1 MGKVKSRGNGD
12 GTIYKS
18 ETRGWVGQISLGQDE
33 NGKLVRKTTYAK
45 TRAEV
50 KAKLEKIKSEYENG
64 GHPPISKITVHQL
77 IEELIEDDLKMN
89 HIAEGTYSRKLST
102 LKVID
107 KLDVSRMCIQNVTE
121 ENVKSSLYDL
131 TPYSDSVISKA
142 YGLLRRCFDVAIHR
156 DIISKS
162 PISYIKKPHSDKQV
176 KKVRALTIEEQR
188 KFINILQ
195 NADVKYK
202 TQMLL
207 MMYTGM
213 RMGEI
218 NALDLNDVD
227 LTFKSITVRR
237 TLTKDSIERTIIGDT
252 TKTYT
257 GKRKIPLTSQAIE
270 LLQDYLE
277 KYEPNKEH
285 LLFYDFYGNK
295 VISTSQVN
303 LVLQRTCKKYDIIN
317 KNIPGDVSCHSLRHT
332 YATRCIEG
340 GMSAKVLQ
348 SLLGHSDISITLNT
362 YCDAFTEYQEK
373 HVDIFE
379 QYMTELFTK
388 SS

>member
-1 MGKVKSRGNGD
+1 MGKTKSRGNGD

-18 ETRGWVGQISLGQDE
+18 ETRGWVGQISLGRDE
-33 NGKLVRKTTYAK
+33 SGKLVRKTAYAK

-50 KAKLEKIKSEYENG
+50 KAKLEKIKFEYENG
-64 GHPPISKITVHQL
+64 GCPPISEITVHQL
-77 IEELIEDDLKMN
+77 LEELIEDDLKMN

-107 KLDVSRMCIQNVTE
+107 KLDVSQMCIQNVTE
-121 ENVKSSLYDL
+121 EDIKSSLYDL
-131 TPYSDSVISKA
+131 TPYSNSVISKV
-142 YGLLRRCFDVAIHR
+142 YSLLRRCFDVAIHR
-156 DIISKS
+156 DIIAKS
-162 PISYIKKPHSDKQV
+162 PMSYIKKPHSDKQV

-188 KFINILQ
+188 KLINILQ
-195 NADVKYK
+195 NTDTKYK

-227 LTFKSITVRR
+227 LTFKTITVRR
-237 TLTKDSIERTIIGDT
+237 TLTKDSIERTIVGDT
-252 TKTYT
+252 TKTYA
-257 GKRKIPLTSQAIE
+257 GQRKIPLTSQTVE
-270 LLQDYLE
+270 LLRNYLE
-277 KYEPNKEH
+277 EYETNTEH
-285 LLFYDFYGNK
+285 LLFYDNK
-295 VISTSQVN
+295 KRQLISVNQVN
-303 LVLQRTCKKYDIIN
+303 QALHRLLEKYNIID
-317 KNIPGDVSCHSLRHT
+317 KTVHGDVTCHSLRHT

-340 GMSAKVLQ
+340 GMPAKVLQ

-362 YCDAFTEYQEK
+362 YCDAFAEYQEK

>member
-1 MGKVKSRGNGD
+1 MGKTKSRGNGD

-18 ETRGWVGQISLGQDE
+18 ETRGWVGQISLGRDA
-33 NGKLVRKTTYAK
+33 NGKLVRKTAYAK

-50 KAKLEKIKSEYENG
+50 KAKLKKIKSEYENG
-64 GHPPISKITVHQL
+64 GRPPISEITVHQL

-107 KLDVSRMCIQNVTE
+107 KLDISRMCIQNVTE
-121 ENVKSSLYDL
+121 EDVKSSLYDL
-131 TPYSDSVISKA
+131 TPYSDSVISKT
-142 YGLLRRCFDVAIHR
+142 YGLLRRCFDVAVHR
-156 DIISKS
+156 DIIAKS
-162 PISYIKKPHSDKQV
+162 PMSYIKKPRSDKQV

-188 KFINILQ
+188 KLINTLQ
-195 NADVKYK
+195 NTDVKYK

-227 LTFKSITVRR
+227 LTFKTITVRR
-237 TLTKDSIERTIIGDT
+237 TLTKDSIERTIIGDRA
-252 TKTYT
+252 KTYA
-257 GKRKIPLTSQAIE
+257 GQRKIPLTSQTVE
-270 LLQDYLE
+270 LLRNYLE
-277 KYEPNKEH
+277 EYETNKEH
-285 LLFYDFYGNK
+285 LLFYDNK
-295 VISTSQVN
+295 KRQLISVNQVN
-303 LVLQRTCKKYDIIN
+303 HALRRLLEKYNIID
-317 KNIPGDVSCHSLRHT
+317 KTIHGDVTCHSLRHT

-362 YCDAFTEYQEK
+362 YCDAFAEYQEK

-379 QYMTELFTK
+379 QYMAELFTK

>member
-1 MGKVKSRGNGD
+1 MGKTKSRGNGD

-18 ETRGWVGQISLGQDE
+18 ETRGWVGQISLGRDA
-33 NGKLVRKTTYAK
+33 NGKLVRKTVYAK

-64 GHPPISKITVHQL
+64 ECPPISEITVHQL

-107 KLDVSRMCIQNVTE
+107 KLDVSQMCIQNVTE
-121 ENVKSSLYDL
+121 EDIKSSLYDL
-131 TPYSDSVISKA
+131 TPYSDSVISKV

-156 DIISKS
+156 DIIAKS
-162 PISYIKKPHSDKQV
+162 PMSYIKKPHSDKQV

-188 KFINILQ
+188 KLINILQ
-195 NADVKYK
+195 NTDIKYK

-227 LTFKSITVRR
+227 LTFKTITVRR

-252 TKTYT
+252 TKTYA
-257 GKRKIPLTSQAIE
+257 GQRKIPLTSQAIE
-270 LLQDYLE
+270 LLRDYLQ

-285 LLFYDFYGNK
+285 LLFHDDK
-295 VISTSQVN
+295 KEQLISVNQVN
-303 LVLQRTCKKYDIIN
+303 QALHRLLEKYNIID
-317 KNIPGDVSCHSLRHT
+317 KTVHGDVTCHSLRHT

-362 YCDAFTEYQEK
+362 YCDAFAEYQEK